1 VQLKKNR
8 IVCDAVKEIRAVLTK
23 FLTTMIGATA
33 LVVAGAASAAPIIN
47 GTYEL
52 ENSQTSSNGIADG
65 VYLNGFIKQSNVYD
79 SRRWSVSDG
88 GIQVTSAGVRIR
100 ALVENLRAVGADLRF
115 QLDAT
120 FSVSP
125 LSDPNNPTTPTCQVQ
140 AHCDVLNNADFI
152 YYVVDNLSFGTLTG
166 LGDLQDIT
174 LDLFTRPIDGS
185 KPPQLGVSGSGH
197 TASLE
202 EPGFATWLYW
212 TAQGTDTP
220 ASQRPY
226 TFGNAGTGDINLVL
240 GDQDITASSIPL
252 PASVWLFMG
261 AFAGLALC
269 ARRSRV

>member
-1 VQLKKNR
+1 M
-8 IVCDAVKEIRAVLTK
+8 LTK

-185 KPPQLGVSGSGH
+185 KPPQLGVSGSGFIGGARLRH
-197 TASLE
+197 MAVL
-202 EPGFATWLYW
+202 
-212 TAQGTDTP
+212 DC
-220 ASQRPY
+220 
-226 TFGNAGTGDINLVL
+226 AGHRYPR
-240 GDQDITASSIPL
+240 ITATVHL
-252 PASVWLFMG
+252 WQ
-261 AFAGLALC
+261 C
-269 ARRSRV
+269 RHRRH